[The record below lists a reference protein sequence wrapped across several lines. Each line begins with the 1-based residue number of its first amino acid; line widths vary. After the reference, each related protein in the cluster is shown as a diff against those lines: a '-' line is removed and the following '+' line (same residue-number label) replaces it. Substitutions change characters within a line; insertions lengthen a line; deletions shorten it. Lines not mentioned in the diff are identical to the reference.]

1 MNETELVA
9 LRYPNRRFA
18 ERLAQLWDEGAA
30 VLPISPELPEPQ
42 VESLLGRFRPSRIE
56 DASGQTRLPDGIP
69 VASGIA
75 LVVPTSGSSGRPKG
89 VELSHEALEWS
100 AGAVNRQLGVDAER
114 WLVCLPLTHI
124 AGIGILVRSAAA
136 GSIPVIHEG
145 FDVDA
150 VAGEKEASLISLV
163 PTTLQ
168 RLIDAGADLSRYRAV
183 LVGGGPVPMP
193 LIHRAHALG
202 IPAIRTYG
210 MTETCG
216 GCIYDGFPFEG
227 VEMKIEDE
235 QILLKGPMTMDRYRL
250 DAGLTEQV
258 LQNGWFRT
266 SDRGTIDPSGKLE
279 VFGRIDDVIVTG
291 GEKVSATEIE
301 ELLKQ
306 HPLVADAAVVGL
318 EDPEWGQ
325 IVAALIVPSGPETP
339 SVEELKTLLGLSIPH
354 YARPK
359 RIEAVKA
366 LPRSA
371 TGKISRGDVRRLLL
385 KSVGQRP
392 IP

>member
-30 VLPISPELPEPQ
+30 VLPISPALPDPQ
-42 VESLLGRFRPSRIE
+42 VQALLRRFRPARIE

-69 VASGIA
+69 VTSGIA

-89 VELSHEALEWS
+89 VELSHEALRWS

-136 GSIPVIHEG
+136 GSVPVIHEG
-145 FDVDA
+145 FDLDA

-193 LIHRAHALG
+193 LIHRAHDLG

-227 VEMKIEDE
+227 VEVKVEEE

-250 DAGLTEQV
+250 QPELTEQV
-258 LQNGWFRT
+258 LQEGWLRS
-266 SDRGTIDPSGKLE
+266 SDRGAIDPSGKLE
-279 VFGRIDDVIVTG
+279 VFGRFDDVIVTG
-291 GEKVSATEIE
+291 GEKVSATEVE
-301 ELLKQ
+301 GFLHQ

-318 EDPEWGQ
+318 DDPEWGQ
-325 IVAALIVPSGPETP
+325 IVAALVVPISAKTP
-339 SVEELKTLLGLSIPH
+339 SAEELLTFLGALIPS

-359 RIEAVKA
+359 RIEIGES
-366 LPRSA
+366 LPRTA
-371 TGKISRGDVRRLLL
+371 TGKILRGEVRRRLIE
-385 KSVGQRP
+385 SV
-392 IP
+392 